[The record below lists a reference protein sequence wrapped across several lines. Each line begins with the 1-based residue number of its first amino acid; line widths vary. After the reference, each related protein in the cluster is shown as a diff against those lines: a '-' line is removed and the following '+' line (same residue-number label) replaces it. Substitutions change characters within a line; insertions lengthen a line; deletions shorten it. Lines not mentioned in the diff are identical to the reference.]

1 MIKFYNTLT
10 HRIEEFKPIK
20 PGWVGMYTCGPTVYG
35 PGHLGHARSYINF
48 DLLKRV
54 LISNGLQVTHVLNI
68 TDVHD
73 DMIRRA
79 NELGIS
85 LEALAAKYIPLFQR
99 DLRSLNIL
107 PADHYPRVTENIPEI
122 IQVVKTLVDKG
133 YAYVE
138 KDGSVYFKVR
148 RFKNYGQL
156 SGIKLAEAK
165 VGTRAVTDKYE
176 KKQALDFALWK
187 ATKKDEPAWPSPWGQ
202 GRPGWHIECSVMSQK
217 FLGQTIDIHAGA
229 MDLKFP
235 HHENEIAQSEAATG
249 VKFVNFWFHGGLL
262 TVDGQKMSKSLGNF
276 IEMRQLVKKGFAPLA
291 MRYLCLTAHYRS
303 KLNFTWPSLQA
314 AQTALR
320 RLQSV
325 VADLK
330 TTNRQVLSPEKL
342 AKADAYQKRF
352 TALINDDL
360 KIPEALALV
369 WEIVKSNLP
378 GYDKHD
384 LLVDFDQVL
393 GLRLTAQTKVQQ
405 KVPPAAMK
413 LVAAREK
420 LRQQQKWAAA
430 DKLRQQI
437 ESLGW
442 QVKDT
447 AAGVKLTP
455 S

>member
-1 MIKFYNTLT
+1 
-10 HRIEEFKPIK
+10 
-20 PGWVGMYTCGPTVYG
+20 
-35 PGHLGHARSYINF
+35 
-48 DLLKRV
+48 
-54 LISNGLQVTHVLNI
+54 
-68 TDVHD
+68 
-73 DMIRRA
+73 
-79 NELGIS
+79 
-85 LEALAAKYIPLFQR
+85 
-99 DLRSLNIL
+99 
-107 PADHYPRVTENIPEI
+107 
-122 IQVVKTLVDKG
+122 
-133 YAYVE
+133 
-138 KDGSVYFKVR
+138 
-148 RFKNYGQL
+148 
-156 SGIKLAEAK
+156 
-165 VGTRAVTDKYE
+165 
-176 KKQALDFALWK
+176 
-187 ATKKDEPAWPSPWGQ
+187 
-202 GRPGWHIECSVMSQK
+202 
-217 FLGQTIDIHAGA
+217 

-437 ESLGW
+437 ESLG
-442 QVKDT
+442 
-447 AAGVKLTP
+447 
-455 S
+455 

>member
-1 MIKFYNTLT
+1 
-10 HRIEEFKPIK
+10 
-20 PGWVGMYTCGPTVYG
+20 MYTCGPTVYG

-79 NELGIS
+79 NELGVS

-165 VGTRAVTDKYE
+165 AGTRAVTDKYE

-447 AAGVKLTP
+447 AAGAKLTP

>member
-79 NELGIS
+79 NELGVS

-165 VGTRAVTDKYE
+165 AGTRAVTDKYE

-447 AAGVKLTP
+447 AAGAKLTP